1 MTADN
6 FLDLGRHIM
15 MPRHAKAKFKHTLS
29 QNQEPF
35 WKCVSKTGGQGRGRS
50 RGPTFFLKYAVLGLG
65 LTLNL
70 TPNLT
75 LILTLTLK
83 QHSLK
88 KYIVPNHGSDPDPAP
103 AFYWHPFRNENLYEN

>member
-1 MTADN
+1 MW
-6 FLDLGRHIM
+6 
-15 MPRHAKAKFKHTLS
+15 AKRAVRVGVGVGVQL
-29 QNQEPF
+29 
-35 WKCVSKTGGQGRGRS
+35 
-50 RGPTFFLKYAVLGLG
+50 FLKYAVLGLG

-88 KYIVPNHGSDPDPAP
+88 KYIDPNLGSDPDPAP

>member
-6 FLDLGRHIM
+6 FLDLGRHII

-35 WKCVSKTGGQGRGRS
+35 WKGVSKTGGQGGV
-50 RGPTFFLKYAVLGLG
+50 GVQLFLKYAVLGLG
-65 LTLNL
+65 LTLIL

-88 KYIVPNHGSDPDPAP
+88 KYIDPNQGSDPDPAP
-103 AFYWHPFRNENLYEN
+103 AF